1 VGVQGSTSI
10 AIGPA
15 LRKVRTQRGLTI
27 DEASRDTRIRK
38 EFLEAL
44 EGEDFDRLLGDVHV
58 RGCLRTYASYLG
70 LSPERVVEAYVA
82 TQPEELATVTP
93 TTEPL
98 EPALGRPR
106 RRDSHR
112 LLVMI
117 AATVL
122 ILAAAFGVLSA
133 RNAAP
138 PPAQPAREAPDQVAL
153 DADRAIS
160 VGVLAQQPVDV
171 TVGIDGA
178 PQTTY
183 HLERG
188 EGRGF
193 EAHDRLTI
201 RLSDG
206 AAAEVTVAGRELGAP
221 GAAGQPW
228 QKTYSYGS
236 PTPSP

>member
-1 VGVQGSTSI
+1 LQGSTSI
-10 AIGPA
+10 ELGPA
-15 LRKVRTQRGLTI
+15 LRKVRSQRGLTI
-27 DEASRDTRIRK
+27 DEASRDTRIRR
-38 EFLEAL
+38 EYLVAL

-70 LSPERVVEAYVA
+70 LSPERVVEAYVS
-82 TQPEELATVTP
+82 TQPDELATVTP

-106 RRDSHR
+106 RRDNHR

-138 PPAQPAREAPDQVAL
+138 EPAQLAIEAPDQVAL
-153 DADRAIS
+153 TGRSIS

-171 TVGIDGA
+171 TVEVDGT
-178 PQTTY
+178 PPTTY

-221 GAAGQPW
+221 GTAGQPW